1 MIKSVTHG
9 HFGNVIIHH
18 VLQGPSYQPTLPSLL
33 NLQGKIQM
41 ARPLTSTLYSKDLLS
56 CPFKHPSP
64 CIFYIYQGS
73 FYVLPLT
80 TVIVYLPHLP
90 NSLLILWGKICVLL
104 RKTTWVLKSILA
116 YLALFPAVA
125 VCLWANYLTSPRLS
139 YHIPKME
146 TVMFLHWSI
155 RLSE

>member
-1 MIKSVTHG
+1 MSYKALLTNQLFHPCSTYKEK
-9 HFGNVIIHH
+9 FKWH
-18 VLQGPSYQPTLPSLL
+18 VLSPQ
-33 NLQGKIQM
+33 
-41 ARPLTSTLYSKDLLS
+41 TLYSKDLLS